1 MAEFEEEVEEI
12 SPEEKLQI
20 CQHYLLSSPPGQF
33 KEVLSDVRKLIP
45 SDLLSDALAGGI
57 ARVANLKNFAVVT
70 APSGKKTILSSAGEI
85 DPSHYFDP
93 VTGSVIGVDHLSL
106 MTEETSLPSNQSQSL
121 EISRVAIQ
129 EALNKYIKIAYPA
142 EQSAAGVF
150 TKDEQI
156 TIVISGEKTNLRNFW
171 SGRWTSSW
179 NLSLN
184 DGSAELTGD
193 LKLHIHYFEDG
204 NLQLQGSKSIPGTAI
219 TYTSEAELGEKV
231 VAAIQANENTL
242 QSSLEEMYTSMNEET
257 LKAMRRIMP
266 ITRTKMEWNVNAV
279 RMVRQVRK

>member
-1 MAEFEEEVEEI
+1 
-12 SPEEKLQI
+12 
-20 CQHYLLSSPPGQF
+20 
-33 KEVLSDVRKLIP
+33 
-45 SDLLSDALAGGI
+45 
-57 ARVANLKNFAVVT
+57 
-70 APSGKKTILSSAGEI
+70 
-85 DPSHYFDP
+85 
-93 VTGSVIGVDHLSL
+93 
-106 MTEETSLPSNQSQSL
+106 MTEETSLPFNQSQSL
-121 EISRVAIQ
+121 EIIRVAIQ
-129 EALNKYIKIAYPA
+129 EALTKYIKIAYPA

-179 NLSLN
+179 NLSIN

-193 LKLHIHYFEDG
+193 LKV
-204 NLQLQGSKSIPGTAI
+204 NLIRLCIITFSIIFHPFDLSAFFLNREHTQMADFNVI
-219 TYTSEAELGEKV
+219 WSQTYSYTSTTSRM
-231 VAAIQANENTL
+231 AIFNYKEVRAFLRQLFPILLKLNWVKRSLLQFRYSNREYNGFNFCLARNICSSLLKFLFVLYFNHIKAYENTL